1 MSSPAATIAILER
14 YYAAFNAGDRE
25 TFLSLLTEDV
35 IHDINQSG
43 SEHGAEAFRNFMQRM
58 DRSYRE
64 TITDL
69 VIMADTTGTR
79 AAAEFTVL
87 GEYLATDDGLPPATG
102 QRYQLPA
109 GAFFTIR
116 DGRVARVTMYY
127 NLQEWLRQVGRN
139 AA

>member
-1 MSSPAATIAILER
+1 MSSPAATIALLER

-25 TFLSLLTEDV
+25 TFLSLLTDDV
-35 IHDINQSG
+35 IHDINQGG
-43 SEHGAEAFRNFMQRM
+43 SEHGVEAFRNFMQRM

-69 VIMADTTGTR
+69 VLMADATGTR
-79 AAAEFTVL
+79 ASAEFTVL

-127 NLQEWLRQVGRN
+127 NLQEWLRQVGGS